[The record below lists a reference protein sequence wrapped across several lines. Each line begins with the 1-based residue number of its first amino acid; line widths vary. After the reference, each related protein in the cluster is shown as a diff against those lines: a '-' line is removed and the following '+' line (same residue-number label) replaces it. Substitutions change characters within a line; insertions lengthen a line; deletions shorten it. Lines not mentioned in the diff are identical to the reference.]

1 MAMTETRPETHA
13 HPAPGNTERGAG
25 EPVPAGG
32 LAGLLG
38 TGRSATIGRLWIGTS
53 LVFLVLSG
61 AIGAGLGAERLKPET
76 YNIFDA
82 DNYAQSFSL
91 HGVGALFLFAIPI
104 LIGIGIV
111 VVPRQIGSETVAFPR
126 AVALAFWGYLIGSGL
141 VIVSYLINGGPFGGN
156 DKGVDLFLASFA
168 MVIVSLLAASVA
180 LATTVLALRAPGL
193 SLGRVPLFTWS
204 ILTAAAIWI
213 ASLGLLCG
221 SVVLLYVD
229 HRYRLFAFG
238 ASTDIDKWLRW
249 TMTQPQVFAF
259 AAPVLGFAGD
269 VVPVFARVRSRLH
282 GAGLVTIGAFSALSF
297 GAWTYL
303 ASVDNPKL
311 TEQALFVAVSFAIAL
326 PLLVLFG
333 AMADT
338 FRHGRLSA
346 ASPVLFA
353 ISALLLLLAGGAL
366 RAIHPLAL
374 VGTTADS
381 AVSHFV
387 LGAAAV
393 AAIGAMHHWWPQIL
407 ARPLREAVGRITA
420 LLLLVGVA
428 ALAIPDVISG
438 LLDEPRGSLYTT
450 ARDGVTLLNGIS
462 FAGGVLVLLAVGA
475 FVVNLAVSLAA

>member
-126 AVALAFWGYLIGSGL
+126 A
-141 VIVSYLINGGPFGGN
+141 
-156 DKGVDLFLASFA
+156 
-168 MVIVSLLAASVA
+168 VA

-353 ISALLLLLAGGAL
+353 ISALLLLLAGVAGGAL

-393 AAIGAMHHWWPQIL
+393 AAIG
-407 ARPLREAVGRITA
+407 
-420 LLLLVGVA
+420 
-428 ALAIPDVISG
+428 
-438 LLDEPRGSLYTT
+438 
-450 ARDGVTLLNGIS
+450 
-462 FAGGVLVLLAVGA
+462 
-475 FVVNLAVSLAA
+475 